1 MKCVLIVDDNK
12 LIRRSLRSLLQD
24 NGWMVCGEAENGR
37 DAITK
42 AQQLHPDRVILD
54 LAMPVMNGLEA
65 SRELKSLMSAVPILM
80 FTLFSESELGRE
92 AKAAGVDKVIA
103 KSDSPAV
110 LIRSI
115 HGLLAA

>member
-1 MKCVLIVDDNK
+1 MKLKALRRIALQLRKSRNTNAEKDQHRSGNK
-12 LIRRSLRSLLQD
+12 
-24 NGWMVCGEAENGR
+24 
-37 DAITK
+37 
-42 AQQLHPDRVILD
+42 H
-54 LAMPVMNGLEA
+54 EA

>member
-1 MKCVLIVDDNK
+1 VKCVLIVDDNK

-37 DAITK
+37 DGITQ
-42 AQQLHPDRVILD
+42 AQQLHPDLIILD

-65 SRELKSLMSAVPILM
+65 CRELKRLMPAIPILM
-80 FTLFSESELGRE
+80 FTMFVESELGKK
-92 AKAAGVDKVIA
+92 AKAAGVDSVIA
-103 KSDSPAV
+103 KADSPAV

-115 HGLLAA
+115 QGLLAA